1 MTVVMTAGISKKIA
15 SYTIP
20 LAVYFV
26 TVRELQGLQRF
37 KSDSKVLFDTFSFKR
52 NIPNV
57 GLPLSTVIAMVIE
70 VSERNKPARNAD
82 SSYIIPT
89 LFLHR
94 CSYILK
100 RYSRIKT

>member
-37 KSDSKVLFDTFSFKR
+37 KSDSKVLFDTFSFKKKYYLLTFKR
-52 NIPNV
+52 SSP
-57 GLPLSTVIAMVIE
+57 GLTAPEATASTEAKSSELATATMMV
-70 VSERNKPARNAD
+70 AG
-82 SSYIIPT
+82 
-89 LFLHR
+89 
-94 CSYILK
+94 
-100 RYSRIKT
+100 